1 MIHNASKTLVALLM
15 SATLL
20 TSCAKKGVFVSQNYT
35 QNPAFVI
42 YKTKVNRDNNVPIR
56 VMEDR
61 KTIITYPAPTDVFT
75 NGKLAY
81 PTKLADGYL
90 LDNRG
95 IAVSSVFLSF
105 DYETYSKLREIPK
118 ESVLLNAVLD
128 FEPFLEMYN
137 CGYRYD
143 YKNEVQAAN
152 DIIQNGGLKNCKCLI
167 KGKQ

>member
-1 MIHNASKTLVALLM
+1 MIKNTLKTLVALVM
-15 SATLL
+15 SATFF
-20 TSCAKKGVFVSQNYT
+20 TSCAKKVVFVSQNYN
-35 QNPAFVI
+35 QNPALVI
-42 YKTKVNRDNNVPIR
+42 YKTKANRDNNVPIR

-81 PTKLADGYL
+81 PTKLEDGYL

-95 IAVSSVFLSF
+95 ISVSSVFLSY
-105 DYETYSKLREIPK
+105 DYQTYSKLGDIPK
-118 ESVLLNAVLD
+118 EAVLLKAVVD

-143 YKNEVQAAN
+143 YKNEVQQAN
-152 DIIQNGGLKNCKCLI
+152 DIIRNGFKDCKCLI
-167 KGKQ
+167 KIK

>member
-1 MIHNASKTLVALLM
+1 MIKNTSKTLVALIM
-15 SATLL
+15 GAAFL
-20 TSCAKKGVFVSQNYT
+20 TSCAKKVVFVSENFS
-35 QNPAFVI
+35 QNPPLVI
-42 YKTKVNRDNNVPIR
+42 YKTKVNRDMNVPIR

-81 PTKLADGYL
+81 PTKLSNGYL

-95 IAVSSVFLSF
+95 ISLSSVFLSY
-105 DYETYSKLREIPK
+105 DYVTYSKLENIPK
-118 ESVLLNAVLD
+118 EADLLKSITD

-152 DIIQNGGLKNCKCLI
+152 DIIQNGLLKNCRCLI
-167 KGKQ
+167 KPK

>member
-1 MIHNASKTLVALLM
+1 MIKNALKTLVALIM
-15 SATLL
+15 SATFLL
-20 TSCAKKGVFVSQNYT
+20 SCSKKVVFVSQNYT
-35 QNPAFVI
+35 QNPTLVI
-42 YKTKVNRDNNVPIR
+42 YKTKLNRDNNVPIR

-95 IAVSSVFLSF
+95 VSISSVFLSY
-105 DYETYSKLREIPK
+105 DYETYSKLRDIPK
-118 ESVLLNAVLD
+118 ESVLLNAVVD

-143 YKNEVQAAN
+143 YKNEVQQAN
-152 DIIQNGGLKNCKCLI
+152 DIIRNRFKNCKCLI
-167 KGKQ
+167 KAK